1 MTAVLEIVPT
11 SDPAPA
17 AAQRLAQAIAQVD
30 ARRGACRLA
39 IPGGSALQVL
49 RHAHQFM
56 PSGTWSRVHLTW
68 VDERCVPVADPASNR
83 GALYQMGLP
92 PPGLELPLW
101 TDEDEDANAALE
113 RFGRR
118 FGREFAGGLDVA
130 LLGLGEDGHVASLFP
145 AHPALQAAGAAVFV
159 PDSPKPPPLR
169 MSLTLGVLRATP
181 LAIMLV
187 TGEGKRAALQRVI
200 QREQGLPTSVLPH
213 LMITTDIEL
222 ESEDDD

>member
-1 MTAVLEIVPT
+1 VALEIVPT
-11 SDPAPA
+11 ADPGLA

-49 RHAHQFM
+49 RHVHQFL
-56 PSGTWSRVHLTW
+56 PTGTWSRVRLTW
-68 VDERCVPVADPASNR
+68 VDERCVPLADPASNR
-83 GALYQMGLP
+83 GALYRMRLP

-101 TDEDEDANAALE
+101 TDEDDNANAALE
-113 RFGRR
+113 RFEPR
-118 FGREFAGGLDVA
+118 FARGFAGGLDVA

-145 AHPALQAAGAAVFV
+145 AHPALQAPGAAVFV

-200 QREQGLPTSVLPH
+200 QREEGLPTSVLPH